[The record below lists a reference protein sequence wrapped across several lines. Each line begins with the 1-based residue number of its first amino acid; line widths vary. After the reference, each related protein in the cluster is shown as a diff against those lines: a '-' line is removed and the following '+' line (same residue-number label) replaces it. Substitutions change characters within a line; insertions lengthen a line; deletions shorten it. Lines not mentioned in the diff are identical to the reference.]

1 MKENTSPKMMHSTYF
16 SLAMGSTPGLR
27 ESYMDA
33 CSAYLS
39 TSDGMLSFWIAQ
51 LAEDMFRLENDRNF
65 NVAMNQI
72 FENKAAFD
80 KYNQTDTKHSQ
91 FVVEVDRWAPG
102 TGRRVYDSFLS
113 HLIHGKDN
121 TPPAAGQPP
130 RLMHSIYFSLAD
142 KSDESIKKFTDICMK
157 YLSDHAGI
165 CVFAIGGLA
174 NMKRDVSIT
183 NYDVA
188 MNILWKSKA
197 YYSAY
202 LTSKEH
208 DAFFPAT
215 QGMILDT
222 YIFDSYVMEPPVTPG
237 S

>member
-1 MKENTSPKMMHSTYF
+1 MEKSTSPKMMHSTYF

-27 ESYMDA
+27 NSYMGA

-39 TSDGMLSFWIAQ
+39 SSEGMLSFWIAQ

-65 NVAMNQI
+65 NVAMNQV
-72 FENKAAFD
+72 FENEAAFD
-80 KYNQTDTKHSQ
+80 KYNGHDPKHDQ
-91 FVVEVDRWAPG
+91 FVAEVNRWAPG

-130 RLMHSIYFSLAD
+130 RMMHSIYFSLAD
-142 KSDESIKKFTDICMK
+142 KSEASIKKFTEICMK
-157 YLSDHAGI
+157 YLSDHTGI

-188 MNILWKSKA
+188 MNILWKNKSF
-197 YYSAY
+197 YSSY
-202 LTSKEH
+202 LTSKSH
-208 DAFFPAT
+208 DEFFPAT
-215 QGMILDT
+215 KGMILDT
-222 YIFDSYVMEPPVTPG
+222 YIFDSYLMETPV
-237 S
+237 

>member
-1 MKENTSPKMMHSTYF
+1 MKDSNLPKMMHSTYF

-27 ESYMDA
+27 DSYMDA
-33 CSAYLS
+33 CTAYLS
-39 TSDGMLSFWIAQ
+39 TSEGMLNFWIAQ

-72 FENKAAFD
+72 FEDVNAFAH
-80 KYNQTDTKHSQ
+80 YNANDTSHSQ

-102 TGRRVYDSFLS
+102 TGRRVYDSFLTD
-113 HLIHGKDN
+113 LIYGDN

-130 RLMHSIYFSLAD
+130 RLMHSIYFSLTD
-142 KSDESIKKFTDICMK
+142 KSAESIKKFTAICVK
-157 YLSDHAGI
+157 LLSNHPGT

-174 NMKRDVSIT
+174 NMKRDVSIA

-197 YYSAY
+197 AYSGY
-202 LTSKEH
+202 LKSKEH
-208 DAFFPAT
+208 DEFFPAT
-215 QGMILDT
+215 KGMIADT
-222 YIFDSYVMEPPVTPG
+222 YIFDSYLMEGTVAE

>member
-1 MKENTSPKMMHSTYF
+1 MKDSTLPKMMHSTYF

-27 ESYMDA
+27 DSYMDA
-33 CSAYLS
+33 CTAYLS
-39 TSDGMLSFWIAQ
+39 TSEGMLNFWIAQ

-72 FENKAAFD
+72 FEDVNAFAH
-80 KYNQTDTKHSQ
+80 YNSNDTSHSQ

-102 TGRRVYDSFLS
+102 TGRRVYDSFLTD
-113 HLIHGKDN
+113 LIYGDN

-130 RLMHSIYFSLAD
+130 RLMHSIYFSLTD
-142 KSDESIKKFTDICMK
+142 KSAESIKKFTAICVK
-157 YLSDHAGI
+157 LLSVHPWT

-174 NMKRDVSIT
+174 NMKRDVSIA

-188 MNILWKSKA
+188 MNILWRSKA
-197 YYSAY
+197 FYSAY
-202 LTSKEH
+202 LKSKQH
-208 DAFFPAT
+208 DEFFPAT
-215 QGMILDT
+215 KGMIADT
-222 YIFDSYVMEPPVTPG
+222 YIFDSYLMEGTVAPA